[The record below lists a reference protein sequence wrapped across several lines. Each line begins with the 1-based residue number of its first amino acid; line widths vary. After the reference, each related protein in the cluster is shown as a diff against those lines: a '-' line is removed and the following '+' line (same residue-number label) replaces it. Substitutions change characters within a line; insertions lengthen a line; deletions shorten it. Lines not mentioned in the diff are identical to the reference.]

1 MIYNDSTPIKGVGLF
16 FYHNYLNM
24 NLFKCFFLFVI
35 ALVMVSCGGGANND
49 ETEKNDTIT
58 VAEKPAELLFGF
70 NVDSF
75 AIKQGKITDG
85 LYLGKLFADE
95 KIDNKSVTT
104 ILQKAKPV
112 WDIRKMRRGQ
122 PYAVFRSKKDTSK
135 VSYIVYQKNLVDYI
149 VFDFT
154 DSLGVYNRSLNVDTI
169 TRTASVTISSNLWT
183 DFKKAGVNPL
193 LSNDLSEIYA
203 WTVDFFGIQNG
214 DYIKVVFDEL
224 YVDTTF
230 VKFGDVHVA
239 LFNHYGK
246 DIYAIPFYQDSI
258 TSYYD
263 KDGTSLRRSFLK
275 APLEYSRIASG
286 FNPARMHP
294 ILKIVRPHYGVD
306 YSAPQGT
313 PVRSIGDGVVLLAER
328 ASQSGNWIKIR
339 HNGVY
344 ETGYLHLLKF
354 AEGIRKGAIVK
365 QGQVIGYVGSTGL
378 STGPHLD
385 FRVWKNGQP
394 INPLNLDAP
403 PVDPVKPE
411 NMERFNQVKAELLPK
426 LPE

>member
-1 MIYNDSTPIKGVGLF
+1 MKV
-16 FYHNYLNM
+16 FYS
-24 NLFKCFFLFVI
+24 LFVLI
-35 ALVMVSCGGGANND
+35 AVALASCGGGNNNGD
-49 ETEKNDTIT
+49 VNNVDTNA
-58 VAEKPAELLFGF
+58 VEAKPPTLLYGF

-75 AIKQGKITDG
+75 DIHQGKITDG

-135 VSYIVYQKNLVDYI
+135 VSYIVYQKNLVDFI

-154 DSLGVYNRSLNVDTI
+154 DTLGVYNRSLQVDTI

-203 WTVDFFGIQNG
+203 WTVDFFGIQDG

-246 DIYAIPFYQDSI
+246 DIYAIPFYQDSL

-263 KDGTSLRRSFLK
+263 KDGTSLRQ
-275 APLEYSRIASG
+275 
-286 FNPARMHP
+286 
-294 ILKIVRPHYGVD
+294 ILQRWCRHIVRR
-306 YSAPQGT
+306 T
-313 PVRSIGDGVVLLAER
+313 PL
-328 ASQSGNWIKIR
+328 
-339 HNGVY
+339 
-344 ETGYLHLLKF
+344 
-354 AEGIRKGAIVK
+354 
-365 QGQVIGYVGSTGL
+365 
-378 STGPHLD
+378 
-385 FRVWKNGQP
+385 
-394 INPLNLDAP
+394 
-403 PVDPVKPE
+403 
-411 NMERFNQVKAELLPK
+411 
-426 LPE
+426 

>member
-1 MIYNDSTPIKGVGLF
+1 MKF
-16 FYHNYLNM
+16 FYSL
-24 NLFKCFFLFVI
+24 LVFLTV
-35 ALVMVSCGGGANND
+35 ALVSCGGGSNNGKA
-49 ETEKNDTIT
+49 EAKDTVT
-58 VAEKPAELLFGF
+58 VEEKPATLFYGF

-75 AIKQGKITDG
+75 NIRQGKITEG

-154 DSLGVYNRSLNVDTI
+154 DTLGVYNRSLPVDTI
-169 TRTASVTISSNLWT
+169 TRSASVVISSNLWT

-193 LSNDLSEIYA
+193 LSNDLSDIYA

-224 YVDTTF
+224 YVDTNF
-230 VKFGDVHVA
+230 VKFGDVRVA

-246 DIYAIPFYQDSI
+246 DIYAIPFFQDSI

-275 APLEYSRIASG
+275 APLDYSRIASY

-313 PVRSIGDGVVLLAER
+313 PVRAIGDGVVLLAER

-354 AEGIRKGAIVK
+354 ADGIRKGAIVK

-394 INPLNLDAP
+394 IDPLHLDAP

-411 NMERFNQVKAELLPK
+411 NMEQFNKVKAELLPQ
-426 LPE
+426 LPK

>member
-1 MIYNDSTPIKGVGLF
+1 MKVF
-16 FYHNYLNM
+16 R
-24 NLFKCFFLFVI
+24 FLFVFFAI
-35 ALVMVSCGGGANND
+35 ALVLASCGGNNNGD
-49 ETEKNDTIT
+49 VKNADTLAVEEKTAT
-58 VAEKPAELLFGF
+58 LLYGF

-75 AIKQGKITDG
+75 DIHQGKITDG

-122 PYAVFRSKKDTSK
+122 PYAVFRSKNDTSK

-154 DSLGVYNRSLNVDTI
+154 DTLGVYNRSLKVDTL

-246 DIYAIPFYQDSI
+246 DIYAIPFYQDSL

-275 APLEYSRIASG
+275 APLEYSRIASY

-313 PVRSIGDGVVLLAER
+313 PVRAIGDGVVLLAAR
-328 ASQSGNWIKIR
+328 
-339 HNGVY
+339 
-344 ETGYLHLLKF
+344 
-354 AEGIRKGAIVK
+354 
-365 QGQVIGYVGSTGL
+365 
-378 STGPHLD
+378 D
-385 FRVWKNGQP
+385 
-394 INPLNLDAP
+394 
-403 PVDPVKPE
+403 
-411 NMERFNQVKAELLPK
+411 
-426 LPE
+426 

>member
-1 MIYNDSTPIKGVGLF
+1 MNIFKKVLF
-16 FYHNYLNM
+16 
-24 NLFKCFFLFVI
+24 
-35 ALVMVSCGGGANND
+35 AAVSAAVVACGGGNSNNNAEQNSDSANIAVK
-49 ETEKNDTIT
+49 TPT
-58 VAEKPAELLFGF
+58 LLYGF

-75 AIKQGKITDG
+75 YIHQGKITDG

-135 VSYIVYQKNLVDYI
+135 VSYIVYQKNLVDFV

-154 DSLGVYNRSLNVDTI
+154 DTLGVYNRSLKVDTL

-193 LSNDLSEIYA
+193 LSNDLSDIYA

-246 DIYAIPFYQDSI
+246 DIYAIPFYQDSL

-275 APLEYSRIASG
+275 APLEYSRIASY

-313 PVRSIGDGVVLLAER
+313 PVRAIGDGVVLLAER
-328 ASQSGNWIKIR
+328 AAQSGNWIKIR

-354 AEGIRKGAIVK
+354 AEGIRKGALVK

-385 FRVWKNGQP
+385 FRVWKNGTP

-411 NMERFNQVKAELLPK
+411 NMERFNNVKAELLPM

>member
-1 MIYNDSTPIKGVGLF
+1 MKVF
-16 FYHNYLNM
+16 R
-24 NLFKCFFLFVI
+24 FLFVFFAI
-35 ALVMVSCGGGANND
+35 ALVLASCGGNNNGD
-49 ETEKNDTIT
+49 VKNADTLAVEEKTAT
-58 VAEKPAELLFGF
+58 LLYGF

-75 AIKQGKITDG
+75 DIHQGKITDG

-104 ILQKAKPV
+104 ILKKAKPV

-122 PYAVFRSKKDTSK
+122 PYAVFRSKQDTSK

-154 DSLGVYNRSLNVDTI
+154 DTLGVYNRSLKVDTL

-246 DIYAIPFYQDSI
+246 DIYAIPFYQDSL

-275 APLEYSRIASG
+275 APLEYSRIASY

-313 PVRSIGDGVVLLAER
+313 PVRAIGDGVVLLAER
-328 ASQSGNWIKIR
+328 AAQSGNWIKIR

-354 AEGIRKGAIVK
+354 ADGIRKGALVK

-385 FRVWKNGQP
+385 FRVWKNGTP

-411 NMERFNQVKAELLPK
+411 NMERFNKVKAELLPK

>member
-1 MIYNDSTPIKGVGLF
+1 MNIFKKVLF
-16 FYHNYLNM
+16 
-24 NLFKCFFLFVI
+24 
-35 ALVMVSCGGGANND
+35 AAVSAAVVACGGGNSNNNAEQNSDSAN
-49 ETEKNDTIT
+49 IA
-58 VAEKPAELLFGF
+58 VKPPTLLYGF

-75 AIKQGKITDG
+75 DIQQGKITDG

-104 ILQKAKPV
+104 ILQKVKPV

-122 PYAVFRSKKDTSK
+122 PYAVFRSKKNSDK

-154 DSLGVYNRSLNVDTI
+154 DTLGVYNRSLKVDTL

-193 LSNDLSEIYA
+193 LSNDLSDIYA

-246 DIYAIPFYQDSI
+246 DIYAIPFYQDSL

-275 APLEYSRIASG
+275 APLEYSRISSY

-313 PVRSIGDGVVLLAER
+313 PVRAIGDGVVLLAER
-328 ASQSGNWIKIR
+328 AAQSGNWIKIR

-354 AEGIRKGAIVK
+354 AEGIRKGALVK

-394 INPLNLDAP
+394 VNPLNLDAP

-411 NMERFNQVKAELLPK
+411 NMERFNKVKGELLP
-426 LPE
+426 LLSQ